1 MPSRLKS
8 QHTTCP
14 QGHRGSPEDGQH
26 GCSRAGG
33 NCAFPCCSLARR
45 GPGVC
50 PACVAKFTKEAV
62 SPAGC
67 AGAKPPPSRKTFSLG
82 GMCFLDGMP
91 NCLSSMPFFRVLPPF
106 LRSMCASQKP
116 GTPGHWP
123 SDRWR
128 GTPSNYDGMRT
139 DGGGFAP
146 PCQPMYASSW
156 TRTAV
161 PSGVSVPQLRSS
173 CATGAFGGMPLVGR
187 LVHPGANVRCPQA
200 GRF

>member
-1 MPSRLKS
+1 MPPRLKS
-8 QHTTCP
+8 QHTMCP

-82 GMCFLDGMP
+82 ECVVWTACP
-91 NCLSSMPFFRVLPPF
+91 AVLPAC
-106 LRSMCASQKP
+106 RSFVSYPLFCMACVRRKNRGPRATGRVAAGAALPLTMTACARTAAVLHRLASPCTRAAEHAQLCRREQP
-116 GTPGHWP
+116 YPSYAAAVPPGH
-123 SDRWR
+123 S
-128 GTPSNYDGMRT
+128 
-139 DGGGFAP
+139 
-146 PCQPMYASSW
+146 
-156 TRTAV
+156 
-161 PSGVSVPQLRSS
+161 
-173 CATGAFGGMPLVGR
+173 
-187 LVHPGANVRCPQA
+187 A
-200 GRF
+200 GCLW